1 MSFLGALKRKLN
13 DQTSELRE
21 YKERVRD
28 LQDQLIKVHT
38 AYPGA
43 GSRISQTGGEGGSN
57 SEMGSQSYYFRQFS
71 RKTA

>member
-1 MSFLGALKRKLN
+1 MN

-38 AYPGA
+38 VFLSA
-43 GSRISQTGGEGGSN
+43 GFRISMTGWGEV
-57 SEMGSQSYYFRQFS
+57 M
-71 RKTA
+71 KAA